1 MAKEKI
7 LVVDDE
13 EDLLELIKFNLFRK
27 GYKVVCTPS
36 GEKALRTA
44 KSEKSWII
52 SSTMRIACP
61 EPLPFPSAFDG

>member
-1 MAKEKI
+1 MIKDLFMAKEKI

-36 GEKALRTA
+36 GEEALRTA
-44 KSEKSWII
+44 KSKI
-52 SSTMRIACP
+52 RN
-61 EPLPFPSAFDG
+61 AFFIPG

>member
-36 GEKALRTA
+36 GEEALRTA
-44 KSEKSWII
+44 KSKI
-52 SSTMRIACP
+52 RN
-61 EPLPFPSAFDG
+61 AFFIPG